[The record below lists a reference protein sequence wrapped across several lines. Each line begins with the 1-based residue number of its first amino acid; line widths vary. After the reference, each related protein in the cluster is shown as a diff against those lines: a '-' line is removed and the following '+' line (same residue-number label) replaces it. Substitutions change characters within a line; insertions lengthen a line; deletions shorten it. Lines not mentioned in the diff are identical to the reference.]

1 MFCAKLRNE
10 VPPARP
16 SKISDSAFCW
26 SAVPRSSTY
35 KHTRHGLLGS
45 SSRYE
50 PAMTAER
57 PDRFTSSER
66 PARTC
71 HERAKSHT
79 PYVDPLPV
87 RTPSRRRQGQI
98 ASQLHA
104 SKYEPDTRQFGM
116 IALRLKPPRHLAAK
130 QPRRWEPQPW
140 NSINASC

>member
-16 SKISDSAFCW
+16 RKISVSAACC
-26 SAVPRSSTY
+26 AALPRSSTY
-35 KHTRHGLLGS
+35 RHTRHGLLVS
-45 SSRYE
+45 SSRYD
-50 PAMTAER
+50 PAMTVER
-57 PDRFTSSER
+57 PDRFTSPER

-79 PYVDPLPV
+79 PYVEPLPV

-104 SKYEPDTRQFGM
+104 SKYEPDTRQLGM
-116 IALRLKPPRHLAAK
+116 FVPENGYFLLKYRSRSSSQSATPR
-130 QPRRWEPQPW
+130 
-140 NSINASC
+140 